1 MKENFVVSFEK
12 ESCGAGKS
20 CESRKWKNRLEIIFH
35 IKIPRLIF
43 MV

>member
-12 ESCGAGKS
+12 NHVAQANLVKAENGKQA
-20 CESRKWKNRLEIIFH
+20 RDYFH